1 MKKSKITTNENL
13 LKQIEDSISAK
24 KSLENYYKEIQ
35 SSIKLISK
43 SLLKNG
49 KVLLC
54 GNGGSAADAQ
64 HLAAEFL
71 VRLRPNINRQPLA
84 ALTLATDTSTLTAC
98 GNDYSFND
106 IFVRPLKAIGNK
118 KDILIV
124 ISTSGNSQNIINV
137 SKQAK
142 KMGMKTIGFLGKNG
156 GKVKKLCNIPIVVK
170 SNITARIQESHIF
183 LGHYIFEKVENNL
196 LKKIKNLK

>member
-24 KSLENYYKEIQ
+24 KSLENYSKEIQ

-43 SLLKNG
+43 SLSNNG

-71 VRLRPNINRQPLA
+71 VRLRPDINRQPLA
-84 ALTLATDTSTLTAC
+84 ALTLATDISTLTAC

-137 SKQAK
+137 LKEAK
-142 KMGMKTIGFLGKNG
+142 KLKIKSIGFLGKNG
-156 GKVKKLCNIPIVVK
+156 GKAKKFCDIPIVVNSK
-170 SNITARIQESHIF
+170 ITARIQESHIF
-183 LGHYIFEKVENNL
+183 LGHYIFEKTEDFLIN
-196 LKKIKNLK
+196 KISI

>member
-1 MKKSKITTNENL
+1 MKKLKITTNENL
-13 LKQIEDSISAK
+13 LKQIEDSTSAK
-24 KSLENYYKEIQ
+24 KSLENYSKEIQ

-43 SLLKNG
+43 SLSNNG

-84 ALTLATDTSTLTAC
+84 ALTLATDISTLTAC

-137 SKQAK
+137 LKQAK
-142 KMGMKTIGFLGKNG
+142 KMGIKTIGFLGKNG
-156 GKVKKLCNIPIVVK
+156 GKVKNLCTIPIVVK

-183 LGHYIFEKVENNL
+183 LGHYIFEKIENNF
-196 LKKIKNLK
+196 I

>member
-24 KSLENYYKEIQ
+24 KSLENYSKEIQ

-84 ALTLATDTSTLTAC
+84 ALTLATDISTLTAC

-137 SKQAK
+137 LKEAK
-142 KMGMKTIGFLGKNG
+142 KLKIKSIGFLGKNG
-156 GKVKKLCNIPIVVK
+156 GKAKKFCDIPIVVNSK
-170 SNITARIQESHIF
+170 ITARIQESHIF
-183 LGHYIFEKVENNL
+183 LGHYIFEKTEDVLTN
-196 LKKIKNLK
+196 KIPI

>member
-71 VRLRPNINRQPLA
+71 VRLRPNINRHPLA

-137 SKQAK
+137 LKQAK

-196 LKKIKNLK
+196 IKKIKI

>member
-137 SKQAK
+137 LKQAK

-196 LKKIKNLK
+196 IKKIKI